1 MTVIPPSDFRSRAMA
16 TIGAQPIA
24 FAAAALVLIVSGI
37 GAIFLWRVATGM
49 TPETERAA
57 VVGRQVQARV
67 VQTSEQIMEK
77 TKGLAMSQQESID
90 QLQAVQDQL
99 HTIQQLVSAQ
109 RAETRKL
116 SEQVGEI
123 GNNIDGLRQS
133 FASTQPGDASERPA
147 VRSKPPAV
155 RSSSRA
161 KANKPLRK
169 RTKTRR

>member
-37 GAIFLWRVATGM
+37 GAILLWRVATGM

-77 TKGLAMSQQESID
+77 TNGLAMSQQESID

-99 HTIQQLVSAQ
+99 HALQQMVAAQ

-116 SEQVGEI
+116 TEQVGEI
-123 GNNIDGLRQS
+123 GSNLDGLRQS
-133 FASTQPGDASERPA
+133 FASARTPDVSERPA
-147 VRSKPPAV
+147 VRQKPAA
-155 RSSSRA
+155 RSQRA
-161 KANKPLRK
+161 KAKKPLRK
-169 RTKTRR
+169 RTKSRR

>member
-49 TPETERAA
+49 TPETDRIAA
-57 VVGRQVQARV
+57 GRQVQARV

-99 HTIQQLVSAQ
+99 HAIQQLVSAQ
-109 RAETRKL
+109 RADTRKL
-116 SEQVGEI
+116 TEQVGEI
-123 GNNIDGLRQS
+123 GSNLDGLRQS
-133 FASTQPGDASERPA
+133 FASTQPGEAAERPA

-155 RSSSRA
+155 RSNNRA
-161 KANKPLRK
+161 KASKPLRK
-169 RTKTRR
+169 RTKSRR